1 MPAFYFFNKVNQLL
15 RLLNRSKLLV
25 TASFIFFSCSY
36 EKEPEIDTLFQLV
49 PSTHSS
55 INFANQ
61 LKENE
66 EFNIIEYL
74 YFYNGGGVAIG
85 DINNDGLSDIYF
97 SSNQQSNKLYL
108 NKGNFKFEDITDKAG
123 VAGLGNWKTGVAV
136 ADVNAD
142 GLLDIYLCGV
152 GGYKEFNGFNQLFI
166 NNGDLTF
173 SERSKEFGLDF
184 QGFSTHSA
192 FFDYDLDGD
201 LDMYLL
207 NHSVHSQRSYGN
219 ISMRNQ
225 ANQQSG
231 DRLYKNQFT
240 ETGKTFFEDI
250 TKEAGILSSQ
260 LGYGLGLG
268 ISDINRDGYPDIYVS
283 NDFHENDYLYINQK
297 DGTFSQQS
305 NKSLAHT
312 SRFSMGNELA
322 DLNNDLWADIVTTDM
337 LPRDEAII
345 KTSAGED
352 SYEVYKFK
360 LNFGYGKQVSRN
372 TLQVNR
378 GAIDSGR
385 VVFSDIAQAAGIEA
399 TDWSWCPLAVDFDGD
414 GLKDVFIT
422 NGIVRRP
429 NDLDYINF
437 ISNDSIQ
444 EASQKSNFVLIDMMP
459 QGKVSNFI
467 FRNLGTLSFEDKT
480 KEWGLSLLSF
490 SNGAAYGDLDNDGDP
505 DLVVNQINGEA
516 LLYRNNS
523 KPKNFL
529 KIKLNADLIK
539 GNQYAIGSKI
549 IVSSG
554 DNIQMQELFPSRGWC
569 SSSDYALTFGLAES
583 SDSVHVKVI
592 WPDGKVSEQSITS
605 NEIILTYNPDS
616 KHDELSSAQPTLL
629 KEVSKVSFKHTEDD
643 FNAFNRESLIPHM
656 LSTQGPPLAV
666 ADINNDGIDDFFV
679 GGAKGQAGL
688 FFVQHKNGEFVRL
701 NSPALNLHSL
711 AEDTDASFFDA
722 DNDGDQDLI
731 VVSGGLE
738 ATKEFDLLR
747 PRLYLND
754 GNGNFIFS
762 VNAFS
767 NIFLQASCVK
777 PFDYDGDGDVDLF
790 IGALAMPFLYGMSP
804 VSFLLDNNG
813 TGEFKN
819 NPAWLGQSKFDNPT
833 RVRPGMIKDACW
845 IDVNK
850 DGLQDMILVG
860 EWMPI
865 TVLIQQKNHT
875 FSNQTSE
882 YGLNDT
888 NGLWNTCEVGDFDN
902 DGDSDLIVG
911 NLGLNSRV
919 KASALKPLTM
929 YLGDFDSN
937 GGSDHILVYYNGENN
952 YPFASRDQL
961 VKQIP
966 SFKKKFLYYKD
977 YRDVKL
983 EDIITPIQK
992 GNSAVMKV
1000 TELRSTILKNDSG
1013 RFILIPLPIE
1023 AQYFPIYGTKI
1034 VDVNDDG
1041 FLDLLLTGNL
1051 NATQP
1056 DFGSYD
1062 AGVGLV
1068 LVGDGKA
1075 NFKPLRPDQSG
1086 FVTLGEGRN
1095 IVTLKEAISTDAI
1108 FLVSRNNQTLLTFKK
1123 NSSLKNK
1130 SFLKH

>member
-1 MPAFYFFNKVNQLL
+1 MIRFNCTKSISTFCFK
-15 RLLNRSKLLV
+15 RLLLIFLVLVSCKTEKKESTLLQLISV
-25 TASFIFFSCSY
+25 EESGVDFNNVLVED
-36 EKEPEIDTLFQLV
+36 EK
-49 PSTHSS
+49 
-55 INFANQ
+55 
-61 LKENE
+61 
-66 EFNIIEYL
+66 FNIIEYL

-85 DINNDGLSDIYF
+85 DINNDGLSDVYF

-123 VAGLGNWKTGVAV
+123 VAGLGNWKTGVIM

-152 GGYKEFNGFNQLFI
+152 GGYKEFDGFNQLFI

-173 SERSKEFGLDF
+173 SERSKEFGLNF
-184 QGFSTHSA
+184 QGFSTHAA

-207 NHSVHSQRSYGN
+207 NHSVHAQRSYGN
-219 ISMRNQ
+219 ISMRYQ
-225 ANQQSG
+225 TNQQSG
-231 DRLYKNQFT
+231 DRLYKNQYT
-240 ETGKTFFEDI
+240 ETGKTFFEDV

-297 DGTFSQQS
+297 DGTFSQHS
-305 NKSLAHT
+305 DKSLPHT
-312 SRFSMGNELA
+312 SRFSMGNEVA
-322 DLNNDLWADIVTTDM
+322 DLNNDLWTDILTMDM

-378 GAIDSGR
+378 GTIDSGR
-385 VVFSDIAQAAGIEA
+385 VVFSDVAQAAGIEA
-399 TDWSWCPLAVDFDGD
+399 TDWSWCPLSVDFDGD
-414 GLKDVFIT
+414 GLKDIFIS

-444 EASQKSNFVLIDMMP
+444 EASQKSDFVLIDMMP
-459 QGKVSNFI
+459 EGKVSNFV
-467 FRNLGTLSFEDKT
+467 FKNQGEFSFKDVT
-480 KEWGLSLLSF
+480 NEWGLSLPGF

-505 DLVVNQINGEA
+505 DLVVNQINGNA

-523 KPKNFL
+523 KPENFL
-529 KIKLNADLIK
+529 KVNLNANLIR
-539 GNQYAIGSKI
+539 GNKFAIGSKV
-549 IVSSG
+549 IVTKG
-554 DNIQMQELFPSRGWC
+554 ANIQMQELFPSRGWC
-569 SSSDYALTFGLAES
+569 SSSDYALTFGLPAS
-583 SDSVHVKVI
+583 NDALSVKVI
-592 WPDGKVSEQSITS
+592 WPDGKVSDQRVTS
-605 NEIILTYNPDS
+605 NKVTIEYDTNNGQHEIDPLQT
-616 KHDELSSAQPTLL
+616 TLL
-629 KEVSKVSFKHTEDD
+629 SAVNKVSFKHKEDD
-643 FNAFNRESLIPHM
+643 FNAFNREALIPHM
-656 LSTQGPPLAV
+656 LSTEGPPLAV
-666 ADINNDGIDDFFV
+666 ADINNDGFDDFFI
-679 GGAKGQAGL
+679 GGAKGQAGVL
-688 FFVQHKNGEFVRL
+688 FIQNIKGEFVRK
-701 NSPALNLHSL
+701 NSSALDEHAL
-711 AEDTDASFFDA
+711 AEDTDAAFFDA
-722 DNDGDQDLI
+722 DKDGDQDLI

-738 ATKEFDLLR
+738 ATKEGELLR

-754 GNGNFIFS
+754 GKGNFNFS
-762 VNAFS
+762 AKAFS

-777 PFDYDGDGDVDLF
+777 PYDYDNDGDVDLF
-790 IGALAMPFLYGMSP
+790 IGASAMPFLYGMSP
-804 VSFLLDNNG
+804 VSYLLGNNG
-813 TGEFKN
+813 KGEFQN
-819 NPAWLGQSKFDNPT
+819 NHSWLGQSKFDNPT

-845 IDVNK
+845 IDINK

-865 TVLIQQKNHT
+865 TVLIQQKNHS
-875 FSNQTSE
+875 FLNQTE
-882 YGLNDT
+882 AYGLNNT
-888 NGLWNTCEVGDFDN
+888 NGLWNTCEAGDFDN

-919 KASALKPLTM
+919 KASATKPLSM

-937 GGSDHILVYYNGENN
+937 GGSDHILVYYNGENS

-966 SFKKKFLYYKD
+966 SFKKKFPHYKD
-977 YRDVKL
+977 YRNVKL
-983 EDIITPIQK
+983 EDIINPMQK
-992 GNSAVMKV
+992 GNSALMKV
-1000 TELRSTILKNDSG
+1000 QELQSVILKNDSG
-1013 RFILIPLPIE
+1013 KFKLVPLPRE
-1023 AQYFPIYGTKI
+1023 AQYFPVYGTKI
-1034 VDVNDDG
+1034 ADVNNDG

-1062 AGVGLV
+1062 AGVGL
-1068 LVGDGKA
+1068 LLLGDGKT
-1075 NFKPLRPDQSG
+1075 NFTPVRPDFSG
-1086 FVTLGEGRN
+1086 FITLGEGRN
-1095 IVTLKEAISTDAI
+1095 IATLKEADSNNLIYM
-1108 FLVSRNNQTLLTFKK
+1108 VSRNNQTLLTFKQNK
-1123 NSSLKNK
+1123 ILKK
-1130 SFLKH
+1130 